1 MPESDGVHIRLRG
14 IHAVDTSTRQPV
26 DLGDLPGV
34 SILVLMRH
42 RH

>member
-1 MPESDGVHIRLRG
+1 MPEVQSADIRLRG
-14 IHAVDTSTRQPV
+14 LSAVDTWTGKPV
-26 DLGDLPGV
+26 DLGELPGV

>member
-1 MPESDGVHIRLRG
+1 MPESELAQIPLRG
-14 IHAVDTSTRQPV
+14 IHAVDASTREPV